1 MSAAQQAMPWGAKNG
16 DRRPDWETPTVL
28 FREIERRYA
37 HGGAFTVDVCAA
49 AHNAKCERFLTEEQD
64 CLKTPWGEVAS
75 GEVAWLQPP
84 FDDIGPFVARAVEQ
98 LDQHRI
104 DQCVAFIPAR
114 SDRRWWH
121 EIVLRRG
128 VLIPVQGRCSFV
140 TPPGWEPSQ
149 GSMLSKRGFLEAHG
163 GKPGSHAEPMAIV
176 LFERPLYLP
185 DWCAAR
191 EPDFVDG
198 LLAVRAEL
206 AAEGVTADPLQ
217 LIAELGR

>member
-1 MSAAQQAMPWGAKNG
+1 MSQQAMPWGAKNG

-49 AHNAKCERFLTEEQD
+49 AHNAKCPRFITEEQD

-114 SDRRWWH
+114 SDRQWWN
-121 EIVLRRG
+121 EVVVQRGRIVQVWGRATF
-128 VLIPVQGRCSFV
+128 IP
-140 TPPGWEPSQ
+140 PPGWV
-149 GSMLSKRGFLEAHG
+149 GKRGETEA
-163 GKPGSHAEPMAIV
+163 GSHAEAMAIV

-185 DWCAAR
+185 DFCLAR
-191 EPDFVDG
+191 DVGPDGPRGDHRGTIPGKPEGATPLPWRLLPEVD
-198 LLAVRAEL
+198 
-206 AAEGVTADPLQ
+206 Q
-217 LIAELGR
+217 